1 MAEVNGLI
9 GVPPQAVWATLSDGW
24 LYATWVIG
32 TSKIRSVDRDFP
44 AEGTKIHHGFGL
56 WPVMIED
63 DSEVLECV
71 PEQRMVL
78 QARGWPMGEATTV
91 IELQPSGTG
100 TALRLFETPTKGP
113 GAWVHNPLLEAMLHK
128 RLTEMLDRLTRICE
142 GRAGMTPRPD

>member
-1 MAEVNGLI
+1 MAEVNGVI
-9 GVPPQAVWATLSDGW
+9 GVPPGDVWATLSDGW

-63 DSEVLECV
+63 ESEVLDCL
-71 PEQRMVL
+71 PEQRLVL
-78 QARGWPMGEATTV
+78 QARGWPVGEATTV
-91 IELQPSGTG
+91 IELQPVSGG

-113 GAWVHNPLLEAMLHK
+113 GAWLNNRLAEAVLRK
-128 RLTEMLDRLTRICE
+128 RLAEMLDRLTRICE
-142 GRAGMTPRPD
+142 GRAGRTPLPE